1 MESRFTRP
9 SPRILKHFKLTR
21 SGVGFLKAPPKIRD
35 GDFIRPSWRSGAEL
49 EPYGSG
55 TAASRDDVAALEP
68 ERGCYVRCKHTS
80 NVGACCLPRGNLAGV
95 DRMAKD
101 DVEKAT
107 AFARCSIPPIE
118 LSERQACDVELLCTG
133 AFSPLEG
140 FMNEDVWC

>member
-1 MESRFTRP
+1 MALP
-9 SPRILKHFKLTR
+9 HLN
-21 SGVGFLKAPPKIRD
+21 
-35 GDFIRPSWRSGAEL
+35 SGAVAM
-49 EPYGSG
+49 SG
-55 TAASRDDVAALEP
+55 ASTRAMSVRAAFH
-68 ERGCYVRCKHTS
+68 G
-80 NVGACCLPRGNLAGV
+80 GNLAGV